1 MMFKKYYTASAGSE
15 RYALANPGLTKIKL
29 AENYTRQA
37 GMEAFFKKTF
47 RRAGILGAAVLALFL
62 AALWGGGAHALSRQ
76 SVNRTDFESAM
87 QDIVRADGSIEEI
100 RMIGNTRFCVYLDET
115 VWEQY
120 TQREKSAYCLSL
132 SQRLENQCRVNGV
145 LGSRE
150 NLNVYYYSGD
160 GEFLAQTEGQ
170 QQGSGGF
177 GGSL

>member
-1 MMFKKYYTASAGSE
+1 
-15 RYALANPGLTKIKL
+15 
-29 AENYTRQA
+29 
-37 GMEAFFKKTF
+37 
-47 RRAGILGAAVLALFL
+47 
-62 AALWGGGAHALSRQ
+62 
-76 SVNRTDFESAM
+76 
-87 QDIVRADGSIEEI
+87 
-100 RMIGNTRFCVYLDET
+100 MIDNTRFCVYLDET
-115 VWEQY
+115 VWEQS